1 MFARMFSIRGVRAQV
16 VFTPQGVWSLPKK
29 GGGKNFGVTARIEA
43 ILVTEGRTGEQ
54 MGLWLNGK
62 DANAGK

>member
-1 MFARMFSIRGVRAQV
+1 
-16 VFTPQGVWSLPKK
+16 VWSLAKK
-29 GGGKNFGVTARIEA
+29 GGGKNFGVTARIEG
-43 ILVTEGRTGEQ
+43 ILVTEGRTGGQ